1 MNNRRNEP
9 NTFIRKTTQLLF
21 FPAVIFY
28 MELIFHVYMGLGL
41 KYIPIYLCFSV
52 STGCVCALFTN
63 FFPVRI
69 NQWITC
75 ILLFLSALIFSVE
88 MICKTVLAQYYQLA
102 SAASTAANNRL
113 TDYTGAIMKGILMNL
128 PGIILMFI
136 PLFIIAVLFMKHR
149 TILRCPSIWLIPV
162 FASAVIFHLL
172 GIACVFHL
180 PYNGNITPHELYQ
193 SDTDIEEQVRQL
205 GLLTM
210 LRLDIKHRI
219 FGVDRELAIDREAL
233 DQINTLTHYEDT
245 SDTAETSVETETDSP
260 PIDTSPNIID
270 LDFEGLS
277 RTSSDE
283 SVLWLNNY
291 FSGLE
296 PTKKNEYTGMFKGY
310 NVIFITAEGFSG
322 YMIDED
328 LTPTLYKLTHEG
340 FVFNNFYTPLHY
352 TSTSGGE
359 CQNLLGLY
367 PKNGEPRTMAV
378 VGTRPLDV
386 PFTLANQLNRLGYTS
401 IGYHFNGD
409 MYTRRLSHPQL
420 GYEWQDS
427 GQLTMET
434 ADSGSVLWPQSDEY
448 MITSTFEQ
456 YVTQEPFNIYYLTIS
471 GHMPY
476 SLSSNAMTQKNYD
489 TVAGLPY
496 SEDTKYY
503 IAANL
508 ELEKGLSYLIQRLE
522 ETGLADR
529 TLIVMAPDHIPYF
542 SLPVLEELAGETF
555 GSSEDAQRI
564 YEENMNFEVY
574 RNSLIIWSAS
584 MEEPVSIDKVCCQVD
599 ILPTLS
605 NLLGLEYDSRLLEG
619 SDILSDSEGLV
630 IFSSKSWQTD
640 LGFYNSYSGLFTPAK
655 GNSMDITET
664 ESYVRAMNTAVD
676 YKLQATTLIQDT
688 DYYSLILP
696 DIKKAD

>member
-1 MNNRRNEP
+1 MNNKRSKQT
-9 NTFIRKTTQLLF
+9 TFMRKTVQLLL

-28 MELIFHVYMGLGL
+28 MELIFHIYMGLGL

-52 STGCVCALFTN
+52 SAGCICALFSN
-63 FFPVRI
+63 FFPVKI
-69 NQWITC
+69 NQWITF
-75 ILLFLSALIFSVE
+75 IVLFLSALIFSVE

-113 TDYTGAIMKGILMNL
+113 TDYSGAIVKGILINL

-136 PLFIIAVLFMKHR
+136 PLIVIAVLFMRHH
-149 TILRCPSIWLIPV
+149 TILRCPPIWLIPV

-180 PYNGNITPHELYQ
+180 PYNGNIPPHELYK

-219 FGVDRELAIDREAL
+219 FGVDRELTIDREAL
-233 DQINTLTHYEDT
+233 EQINTLTQYEET
-245 SDTAETSVETETDSP
+245 YETLETSGETDSP
-260 PIDTSPNIID
+260 PIDTSPNIMD

-277 RTSSDE
+277 QISSNE

-322 YMIDED
+322 YMIDEY

-378 VGTRPLDV
+378 VGTLPLDV

-420 GYEWQDS
+420 GYEWMDS
-427 GQLTMET
+427 GQLTLET
-434 ADSGSVLWPQSDEY
+434 SDSGSSLWPQSDEY
-448 MITSTFEQ
+448 MITSTFDQ
-456 YVTQEPFNIYYLTIS
+456 YVMQEPFNIYYLTIS

-489 TVAGLPY
+489 KVADLPY

-605 NLLGLEYDSRLLEG
+605 NLLGLEFDSRLLEG

-640 LGFYNSYSGLFTPAK
+640 LGFYNSYSGLFTPAE
-655 GNSMDITET
+655 GSSMNSTET
-664 ESYVRAMNTAVD
+664 ESYVQAMNTAVD

-688 DYYSLILP
+688 NYYSLILP
-696 DIKKAD
+696 DSKKAD